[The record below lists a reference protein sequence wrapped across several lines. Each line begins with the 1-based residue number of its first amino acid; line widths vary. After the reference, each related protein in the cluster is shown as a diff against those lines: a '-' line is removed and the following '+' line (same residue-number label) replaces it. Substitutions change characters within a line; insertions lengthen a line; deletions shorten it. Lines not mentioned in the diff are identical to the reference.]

1 MNVSEQVQ
9 LTDVMAI
16 LKSMQAEMATKDD
29 LHALAARMD
38 QMDARMD
45 QMATKDDLHALAAR
59 MDQMD
64 ARLEQM
70 DARMDQMDARLEQMD
85 ARLEQM
91 DARMDQMATKD
102 DLRALGV
109 LFEEQRDHIKLLCES
124 VAGLV
129 ERFDRFEARFDHLE
143 NRVMLLEVGR
153 GDARRSR

>member
-16 LKSMQAEMATKDD
+16 LKSMQAE
-29 LHALAARMD
+29 
-38 QMDARMD
+38 
-45 QMATKDDLHALAAR
+45 
-59 MDQMD
+59 
-64 ARLEQM
+64 
-70 DARMDQMDARLEQMD
+70 
-85 ARLEQM
+85 
-91 DARMDQMATKD
+91 MATKD